1 MRLNKN
7 ECKLLW
13 SILSEVAPS
22 RFDNPFYKE
31 MYKDLLNKLREEF

>member
-1 MRLNKN
+1 MYISKN
-7 ECKLLW
+7 EAKLLW

-31 MYKDLLNKLREEF
+31 MYKDLLKKLREEF